1 MALVQ
6 WQPEEIDIFFPGVSW
21 FARNIHYFDPTLWA
35 SSAFRYFWES
45 FRREAVRQIAH
56 ETTNIG
62 RQVGIQAGQRANE
75 ALARLMETAQW
86 VVANLRDTAAGGYR
100 FLENYY
106 TELPS
111 LNPAQR
117 RELLARIDR
126 PPIERPTGRM
136 KMPMS
141 GEFVDKHGA
150 PGGAN
155 QRSCPDWLLPLI
167 LGFYNPPNW
176 GVRDGT
182 RKVYGKRKASISP
195 KANNKRRRRS
205 SRN

>member
-6 WQPEEIDIFFPGVSW
+6 WQPEEIDILFPGVQW

-35 SSAFRYFWES
+35 SSAFRYFWDS
-45 FRREAVRQIAH
+45 FRREAVRQIAY
-56 ETTNIG
+56 ETTNIARHAG
-62 RQVGIQAGQRANE
+62 TQVGARAND
-75 ALARLMETAQW
+75 ALARLMESAQW
-86 VVANLRDTAAGGYR
+86 VVANLRDAATAPYR
-100 FLENYY
+100 MLENYY

-117 RELLARIDR
+117 RALFARLEASPID
-126 PPIERPTGRM
+126 RPTGRE
-136 KMPMS
+136 KMPLS
-141 GEFVDKHGA
+141 GEFIDKHGA
-150 PGGAN
+150 PGGAQ

-176 GVRDGT
+176 AVSDGT
-182 RKVYGKRKASISP
+182 RKVYGKRKASNRP